1 MSTAWHYM
9 KDGAQTG
16 PATTEELKSLITG
29 GTIKA
34 DTLVWRDGLPSWVAA
49 STLSEFADVV
59 PPAPAA
65 PVTAVATS
73 AASAGP
79 GEVTPDPTDVEK
91 NKVFGVLAYIG
102 ILWLVPLL
110 AAKDSPFA
118 RYHCNQGLVLF
129 LGAIAAWVATII
141 LDMILIFIPVL
152 GWFLMI
158 LLHVGLIVGILALAI
173 IGIINAANGLCKP
186 LPLIGHRLTLLK

>member
-110 AAKDSPFA
+110 ALPQLTH
-118 RYHCNQGLVLF
+118 YVLDGVF
-129 LGAIAAWVATII
+129 WRRAQNPGVREWFGRSSAVACGG
-141 LDMILIFIPVL
+141 D
-152 GWFLMI
+152 
-158 LLHVGLIVGILALAI
+158 
-173 IGIINAANGLCKP
+173 ANGN
-186 LPLIGHRLTLLK
+186 T